1 MIERHRNC
9 ALTISYLVV
18 ETGKCSVNIVEV
30 IAVFEVVLD
39 SRLSSVTMVLSGRNL
54 ESLGAQ

>member
-9 ALTISYLVV
+9 ALQTISYLVV

-39 SRLSSVTMVLSGRNL
+39 SRLSSVTMVLSG
-54 ESLGAQ
+54 